1 MKNIKNLEN
10 RILSSL
16 ETQPEKLNPDILD
29 RAKKEIRTR
38 KNRTNTVK
46 YSFAFGFAAIICVA
60 LVFLIVAWQKDKTL
74 SDGYTTVGYT
84 SLADYFEDNGI
95 PLKTYGDDLGIS
107 GVPGF
112 DFQFKKKDCLLTEY
126 NNEKVCVQETYF
138 TESDIEITLYVFLS
152 DDGEAESDLFP
163 EFKQTDKTFDADGTE
178 ISYAFDSGTEQGI
191 ASFVYGGYKF
201 YFRMNVPDEEVMVAN
216 LYYFV
221 YMQKF

>member
-29 RAKKEIRTR
+29 RAKKELRTR

-112 DFQFKKKDCLLTEY
+112 DFQFKKKMNIIFLMKTRSCFACSGSEEICLAG
-126 NNEKVCVQETYF
+126 VYF
-138 TESDIEITLYVFLS
+138 
-152 DDGEAESDLFP
+152 
-163 EFKQTDKTFDADGTE
+163 
-178 ISYAFDSGTEQGI
+178 
-191 ASFVYGGYKF
+191 FVTILMRF
-201 YFRMNVPDEEVMVAN
+201 QNIVAIDVEN
-216 LYYFV
+216 RPLLP
-221 YMQKF
+221 